1 MEPTLLAGLVVAS
14 VLVLLALRV
23 PIAYAIG
30 ACASIGLLVYFSWR
44 PGSDFNLAVGLRP
57 AIRLIGSNTYS
68 FVHNYPLSM
77 IPLFI
82 GLGHVAYHAGI
93 TTDLYK
99 SLRVLLRRLPGGL
112 AIASVTGCAG
122 FSAITGSSVACAA
135 AMGRI
140 AVPEMLRY
148 GYHPRLAAGS
158 VAAGGTLGSLIP
170 PSLLFVIYAI
180 FTEQSVNGL
189 FLAGV
194 VPGLM
199 SLAGFLLTII
209 VWCAL
214 RPGDA
219 PRDKG
224 EDLPPDST
232 GALAGLWPSAA
243 LFAVI
248 VGGIYLGIF
257 TPTEAAA
264 VSLAVAILIGYG
276 RGRLDWRKLLESGAE
291 TVRQT
296 TMIFMI
302 ALAAK
307 LFTAFISLSRIT
319 PMLLDW
325 LEAADLSFALVM
337 AAVIVFYLLIG
348 MFLDSIGILVLT
360 LPFTV
365 PIMANYGVDL
375 IWFGVIVIKLLEIGL
390 ITPPVGLNIFV
401 IKSVTP
407 REVTLSTVF
416 RGAGAFLAFDMVVLI
431 LLVLLPGLS
440 LWLPST
446 AMN

>member
-1 MEPTLLAGLVVAS
+1 MEPVTLAIAVVCA
-14 VLVLLALRV
+14 VLLLLVLRV
-23 PIAYAIG
+23 PIAYALG
-30 ACASIGLLVYFSWR
+30 VSASIGLILFFGWR
-44 PGSDFNLAVGLRP
+44 PGSDLNLAAGLRP
-57 AIRLIGSNTYS
+57 TLAMIGSSAYS
-68 FVHNYPLSM
+68 FVHNYPMSM

-93 TTDLYK
+93 TTDLYYA
-99 SLRVLLRRLPGGL
+99 LRVLLRRLPGGL
-112 AIASVTGCAG
+112 AMASVNGCAG

-148 GYHPRLAAGS
+148 GYDPRLAAGS

-180 FTEQSVNGL
+180 FTEQSVKGL

-194 VPGLM
+194 VPGLL
-199 SLAGFLLTII
+199 SLLGFLITILL
-209 VWCAL
+209 WCRL
-214 RPGDA
+214 RPEHA
-219 PRDKG
+219 PQDQ
-224 EDLPPDST
+224 EALST
-232 GALAGLWPSAA
+232 GERTAAITGLWPAGI
-243 LFAVI
+243 LFLVV
-248 VGGIYLGIF
+248 VGGIYLGVF

-264 VSLAVAILIGYG
+264 VSLVVAICIGYA
-276 RGRLDWRKLLESGAE
+276 RGRLNLSLLGEAGRE

-307 LFTAFISLSRIT
+307 VFTSFVSLTRIT
-319 PMLLDW
+319 PTALEWLQQSDPAFWVVLLCVV
-325 LEAADLSFALVM
+325 L
-337 AAVIVFYLLIG
+337 FYLIIG

-365 PIMANYGVDL
+365 PLMGAYDVNL

-390 ITPPVGLNIFV
+390 MTPPIGLNVFV
-401 IKSVTP
+401 IKGVSP
-407 REVTLSTVF
+407 PEVTLKRVF
-416 RGAGAFLAFDMVVLI
+416 QGAAAFLVLD
-431 LLVLLPGLS
+431 LLVLALLLGVPAVS
-440 LWLPST
+440 LWLPNS
-446 AMN
+446 AF

>member
-1 MEPTLLAGLVVAS
+1 MEPVSLAIAVVSAVLILLM
-14 VLVLLALRV
+14 LRV
-23 PIAYAIG
+23 PIAY
-30 ACASIGLLVYFSWR
+30 SIGLCASVGLILFFGWR
-44 PGSDFNLAVGLRP
+44 PGGDLNLVAGLRP
-57 AIRLIGSNTYS
+57 TLALIGSSAFS
-68 FVHNYPLSM
+68 FVHSYPMSM

-93 TTDLYK
+93 TTDLYNA
-99 SLRVLLRRLPGGL
+99 LRVLLRRLPGGL
-112 AIASVTGCAG
+112 AMASVNGCAG

-148 GYHPRLAAGS
+148 GYDPRLAAGS

-180 FTEQSVNGL
+180 FTEQSVKGL

-194 VPGLM
+194 VPGLL
-199 SLAGFLLTII
+199 SLAGFLITILI
-209 VWCAL
+209 WCKL
-214 RPGDA
+214 RPEHA
-219 PRDKG
+219 PS
-224 EDLPPDST
+224 ST
-232 GALAGLWPSAA
+232 VDISANERWEALSGLWPACV
-243 LFAVI
+243 LFVVV
-248 VGGIYLGIF
+248 VGGIYLGVF

-264 VSLAVAILIGYG
+264 VSLVVATIIGAL
-276 RGRLDWRKLLESGAE
+276 RGRLTMRLLAEAGAE

-307 LFTAFISLSRIT
+307 VFTSFVSLTRVT
-319 PMLLDW
+319 PTALDW
-325 LEAADLSFALVM
+325 LQQSELSFVTLLLCVVA
-337 AAVIVFYLLIG
+337 FYLIIG

-365 PIMANYGVDL
+365 PLMAAYDVNL

-390 ITPPVGLNIFV
+390 MTPPIGLNVFV
-401 IKSVTP
+401 IKGVSP
-407 REVTLSTVF
+407 PEVTLKKVF
-416 RGAGAFLAFDMVVLI
+416 QGAGAFLALDVVVLA
-431 LLVLLPGLS
+431 LLLAFPILS
-440 LWLPST
+440 LWLPGN
-446 AMN
+446 AF

>member
-1 MEPTLLAGLVVAS
+1 MEPLTLAIAVVCAVLILLV
-14 VLVLLALRV
+14 LRV
-23 PIAYAIG
+23 PIAYSLG
-30 ACASIGLLVYFSWR
+30 VSASVGLILFFGWR
-44 PGSDFNLAVGLRP
+44 PGGELDVMAGLRP
-57 AIRLIGSNTYS
+57 TLAMIGSSAFS
-68 FVHNYPLSM
+68 FVHSYPMSM

-93 TTDLYK
+93 TTDLYHA
-99 SLRVLLRRLPGGL
+99 LRVLLRRLPGGL
-112 AIASVTGCAG
+112 AMASVTGCAG

-148 GYHPRLAAGS
+148 GYDPRLAAGS

-180 FTEQSVNGL
+180 FTEQSVKGL

-194 VPGLM
+194 VPGLL
-199 SLAGFLLTII
+199 SLAGFLVTIF
-209 VWCAL
+209 VWTRL
-214 RPGDA
+214 RPQHA
-219 PRDKG
+219 PQDG
-224 EDLPPDST
+224 EAPGRTDHLA
-232 GALAGLWPSAA
+232 ALSGLWPACI
-243 LFAVI
+243 LFAVV
-248 VGGIYLGIF
+248 VGGIYLGVF

-264 VSLAVAILIGYG
+264 VSLVVAIVIGYL
-276 RGRLDWRKLLESGAE
+276 RGRLDIKLLAEAGRE

-307 LFTAFISLSRIT
+307 VFTGFVSLSRIT
-319 PMLLDW
+319 PMALDW
-325 LEAADLSFALVM
+325 LQQSDMSFVTVLACV
-337 AAVIVFYLLIG
+337 VVFYLIIG

-365 PIMANYGVDL
+365 PLMAHYDVNL

-390 ITPPVGLNIFV
+390 MTPPIGLNVFV
-401 IKSVTP
+401 IKGVSP
-407 REVTLSTVF
+407 SEVTLRRVF
-416 RGAGAFLAFDMVVLI
+416 EGAGAFLI
-431 LLVLLPGLS
+431 LDLMVLLLLLSIPALS
-440 LWLPST
+440 LWLPNS
-446 AMN
+446 AF